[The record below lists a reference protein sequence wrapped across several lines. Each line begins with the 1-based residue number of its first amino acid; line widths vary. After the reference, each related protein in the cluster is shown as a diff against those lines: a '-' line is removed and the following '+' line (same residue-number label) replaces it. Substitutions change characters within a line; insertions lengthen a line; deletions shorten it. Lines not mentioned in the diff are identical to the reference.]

1 MAREFENR
9 KSRSERE
16 CDDYLNRAIANAK
29 SGMPHPLM
37 PLAVVISLAVP
48 ITLSTLARRR

>member
-1 MAREFENR
+1 MAREFESR

-16 CDDYLNRAIANAK
+16 CDDYLDRAIANAE

-37 PLAVVISLAVP
+37 PRAVVISLTAP
-48 ITLSTLARRR
+48 ITLSTLARQR